1 MFMNPQIQIL
11 MFEFFI
17 KKKNENKVGSFAF
30 RLLLMYKSYTI
41 NSMNFR
47 NLKGVVNFSTLK
59 LIIMVPA
66 MLLFIAC
73 NKDDD
78 TFARVTV
85 NGNALTTSPSDFV
98 VGDRSDF
105 NGDIDA
111 SFTGN
116 GGSATRV
123 FSWNNNLSTADYN
136 ADITATSEGSFQM
149 IVEDAEGVIVLDR
162 SIQGGTEPDSF
173 GGVTSQGAS
182 GIWTVTI
189 IVANFS
195 GDGSF
200 SLSEGN

>member
-1 MFMNPQIQIL
+1 MNLTISTK
-11 MFEFFI
+11 MNYV
-17 KKKNENKVGSFAF
+17 KKW
-30 RLLLMYKSYTI
+30 
-41 NSMNFR
+41 
-47 NLKGVVNFSTLK
+47 TLF
-59 LIIMVPA
+59 LALPA
-66 MLLFIAC
+66 MLFFTSC
-73 NKDDD
+73 SKEND

-85 NGNALTTSPSDFV
+85 NGTQLNTTPSDFV

-116 GGSATRV
+116 GGTAIRV

-136 ADITATSEGSFQM
+136 ADITATSEGSFRM
-149 IVEDAEGVIVLDR
+149 IVRDSEEVTVLDR
-162 SIQGGTEPDSF
+162 SIQGGAEPDSF
-173 GGVTSQGAS
+173 SGVTSAGAS

-189 IVANFS
+189 EVTNFT